1 MKKALQKRLAAL
13 TAASSALVAAGA
25 AHADAPT
32 TVGALASAVD
42 FNDVGLGILAVA
54 GTLIAV
60 YVIWKGASFVINV
73 VRRG

>member
-1 MKKALQKRLAAL
+1 MKAIQKRLAAL
-13 TAASSALVAAGA
+13 SAASVALFAAGA
-25 AHADAPT
+25 AHAEAPT
-32 TVGALASAVD
+32 TVGALATSVD
-42 FNDVGLGILAVA
+42 FADVGTGILAVS